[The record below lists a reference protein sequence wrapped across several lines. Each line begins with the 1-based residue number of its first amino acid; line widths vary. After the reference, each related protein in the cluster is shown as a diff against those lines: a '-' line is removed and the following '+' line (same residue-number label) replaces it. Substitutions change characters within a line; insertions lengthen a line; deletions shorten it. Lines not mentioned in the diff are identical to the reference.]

1 MVNNRFDLSIILPC
15 YNEAQILEETVKTIQ
30 RILDQTVYQYEI
42 IIAEDASTDGTDRI
56 AKQLAAGSEKIVWL
70 HRDQRIG
77 RGSAVADAI
86 KKSRGAIVGFLDADL
101 EAPAHYILPLVL
113 AVKDGAD
120 IAVGVRYLH
129 LKWYDFFLKPT
140 KLLSHYGYMW
150 LLRKMLRTNLQ
161 DTEAGFKFFN
171 RQKILPVL
179 DEIRDQHWFW
189 DTEVMV
195 RPYLKGYK
203 IKEIPILFSMRY
215 GRVSKVNFLKDSFSH
230 LRNLLRFREE
240 MKAMRMTKSGAI
252 GRE

>member
-1 MVNNRFDLSIILPC
+1 MVDNRFDLSIILPC
-15 YNEAQILEETVKTIQ
+15 YNEVQILEESVRTIQ
-30 RILDQTVYQYEI
+30 KILDQTIYRYEI
-42 IIAEDASTDGTDRI
+42 IIAEDASTDGTGRI
-56 AKQLAAGSEKIVWL
+56 AKQLANGSERIVWL
-70 HRDQRIG
+70 HRDKRIG

-86 KKSRGAIVGFLDADL
+86 KKSRGEIVGFLDADL

-113 AVKDGAD
+113 AIKDGAD

-129 LKWYDFFLKPT
+129 LKWSDFFFKPT

-171 RQKILPVL
+171 RQRILPIL

-195 RPYLKGYK
+195 RPYFKGYA

-215 GRVSKVNFLKDSFSH
+215 GRASKVNFLKDSFSH
-230 LRNLLRFREE
+230 LCNLLRFQRELNS
-240 MKAMRMTKSGAI
+240 KR
-252 GRE
+252 GRRL